1 MLKHILKA
9 TSIIHNGESMS
20 YKNKI
25 IIFEPASCQS
35 LAWFIDIPE
44 ALEIL
49 FDG

>member
-9 TSIIHNGESMS
+9 TSIIHNGERMS
-20 YKNKI
+20 YKKK